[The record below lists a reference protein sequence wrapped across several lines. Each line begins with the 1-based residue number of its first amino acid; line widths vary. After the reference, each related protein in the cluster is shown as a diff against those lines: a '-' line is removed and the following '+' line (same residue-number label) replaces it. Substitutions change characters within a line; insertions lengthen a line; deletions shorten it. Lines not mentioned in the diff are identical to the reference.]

1 MALQIPK
8 YVLNNGLIAEDA
20 FAIITNLN
28 GNTTMTIEL
37 KLYISREAYLEERPV
52 IDVRL
57 FDFKPDISERSYN
70 YHVQGYDYLKTIF
83 PEAVHLDY
91 P

>member
-8 YVLNNGLIAEDA
+8 YVLNNGLIAENA
-20 FAIITNLN
+20 YAIITNLN

-37 KLYISREAYLEERPV
+37 TLYISREAFSEERPS

-57 FDFKPDISERSYN
+57 FDYEPDTSERSYN

-83 PEAVHLDY
+83 PDAIHAE
-91 P
+91 

>member
-1 MALQIPK
+1 MALEIPK
-8 YVLNNGLIAEDA
+8 YVLNNGLIAENA

-52 IDVRL
+52 IDVRF
-57 FDFKPDISERSYN
+57 FDFQPDISERSYN
-70 YHVQGYDYLKTIF
+70 YHVQGYDHLKTIF
-83 PEAVHLDY
+83 PDAIYLK
-91 P
+91 

>member
-8 YVLNNGLIAEDA
+8 YVLNNGLIAENA

-37 KLYISREAYLEERPV
+37 KLYISITAYLEEKPA

-57 FDFKPDISERSYN
+57 FDFKPNISERSYN
-70 YHVQGYDYLKTIF
+70 YHVQGYDHLKTIF
-83 PEAVHLDY
+83 LDAIQVEY